1 MNLIQEYSIKVI
13 IFTFCLAFALEA
25 AIVIFLFLTS
35 KSTLNQTYDETIQRS
50 ENKAIEFT
58 KSVKSF
64 ISFSLM
70 KYITDLK
77 LIARNTYIY
86 NSKDDSTNTNLFN
99 MNSKVI
105 SNNEK
110 YKIIAEN
117 QDELI
122 NKTFFNK
129 IYNNS
134 TDKLDYFNYYSNLF
148 GNETNNNLILN
159 KILREHEELNYI
171 NYINYTNFTNIEN
184 LSDEE
189 KKKLKFILAMLKSI
203 YIKEFIAKKSSMN
216 LLNLLIFSENELL

>member
-86 NSKDDSTNTNLFN
+86 NSKDDSTNANLFN

-148 GNETNNNLILN
+148 GNETNNNLIL
-159 KILREHEELNYI
+159 
-171 NYINYTNFTNIEN
+171 
-184 LSDEE
+184 
-189 KKKLKFILAMLKSI
+189 KKV
-203 YIKEFIAKKSSMN
+203 
-216 LLNLLIFSENELL
+216 LLINSS

>member
-86 NSKDDSTNTNLFN
+86 NSKDSSNRDLFN
-99 MNSKVI
+99 MNSRVI

-110 YKIIAEN
+110 YKIISES
-117 QDELI
+117 QEELI
-122 NKTFFNK
+122 N
-129 IYNNS
+129 
-134 TDKLDYFNYYSNLF
+134 
-148 GNETNNNLILN
+148 
-159 KILREHEELNYI
+159 
-171 NYINYTNFTNIEN
+171 
-184 LSDEE
+184 
-189 KKKLKFILAMLKSI
+189 M
-203 YIKEFIAKKSSMN
+203 
-216 LLNLLIFSENELL
+216 

>member
-58 KSVKSF
+58 KSVKYF

-86 NSKDDSTNTNLFN
+86 NSKDNSTNANLFN

-110 YKIIAEN
+110 YKIR
-117 QDELI
+117 
-122 NKTFFNK
+122 
-129 IYNNS
+129 
-134 TDKLDYFNYYSNLF
+134 
-148 GNETNNNLILN
+148 TNHIRR
-159 KILREHEELNYI
+159 K
-171 NYINYTNFTNIEN
+171 
-184 LSDEE
+184 
-189 KKKLKFILAMLKSI
+189 
-203 YIKEFIAKKSSMN
+203 
-216 LLNLLIFSENELL
+216 

>member
-25 AIVIFLFLTS
+25 VIVIFLILTS
-35 KSTLNQTYDETIQRS
+35 KSTLNQAYDETILKA
-50 ENKAIEFT
+50 ENKAREFT

-86 NSKDDSTNTNLFN
+86 NSKDSSNRDLFN
-99 MNSKVI
+99 MNSRVI

-110 YKIIAEN
+110 YKIISES
-117 QDELI
+117 QEELI
-122 NKTFFNK
+122 NKDFFKK
-129 IYNNS
+129 IYNDS

-148 GNETNNNLILN
+148 RNETNNNLILN

-171 NYINYTNFTNIEN
+171 NYINYTNFSNIEN

-189 KKKLKFILAMLKSI
+189 KKK
-203 YIKEFIAKKSSMN
+203 KK
-216 LLNLLIFSENELL
+216 

>member
-86 NSKDDSTNTNLFN
+86 NSKDSSNRDLFN
-99 MNSKVI
+99 MNSRVI

-110 YKIIAEN
+110 YKIISEIKE
-117 QDELI
+117 ELI
-122 NKTFFNK
+122 N
-129 IYNNS
+129 
-134 TDKLDYFNYYSNLF
+134 
-148 GNETNNNLILN
+148 
-159 KILREHEELNYI
+159 
-171 NYINYTNFTNIEN
+171 
-184 LSDEE
+184 
-189 KKKLKFILAMLKSI
+189 M
-203 YIKEFIAKKSSMN
+203 
-216 LLNLLIFSENELL
+216 